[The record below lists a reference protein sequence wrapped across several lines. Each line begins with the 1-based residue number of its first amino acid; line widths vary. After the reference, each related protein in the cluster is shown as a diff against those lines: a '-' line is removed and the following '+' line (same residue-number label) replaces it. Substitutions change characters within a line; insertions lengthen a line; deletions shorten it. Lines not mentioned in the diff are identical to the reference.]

1 MFGCEAWFLPT
12 SMNAP
17 PGFGQVTHRRATY
30 PESGGADTSPSGEE
44 EAEAAEFAAP
54 VSAGVWCKREM
65 LRTRGGAIR
74 ERSSAWT
81 SSSRAA
87 RPRYPSGSA
96 STWPRS

>member
-1 MFGCEAWFLPT
+1 MEIGGVESLP
-12 SMNAP
+12 M
-17 PGFGQVTHRRATY
+17 
-30 PESGGADTSPSGEE
+30 GEE
-44 EAEAAEFAAP
+44 EVTATESAAP
-54 VSAGVWCKREM
+54 AITGAWCKREM
-65 LRTRGGAIR
+65 LRRRSGAIR